1 MEACLQ
7 MVNVSQAAETLS
19 SGSIQSTPF
28 FVFLENFNCCHMKHE
43 VETDRHSNPQ
53 DTLDAGSTTQ
63 GGGFEGFEG
72 FERDESPEGGRAGA
86 SDPSNLSN
94 TSNTSNSTAELEE
107 RVRRDCR
114 RECRRN
120 LFVELLKTVAKVA
133 GVILAAMGLSSFSEE
148 D

>member
-53 DTLDAGSTTQ
+53 DTLDAEKVPSSDGTT
-63 GGGFEGFEG
+63 ET
-72 FERDESPEGGRAGA
+72 DETNR
-86 SDPSNLSN
+86 
-94 TSNTSNSTAELEE
+94 AELEE

-133 GVILAAMGLSSFSEE
+133 GVILAAMGLSSFNEE